1 MVLAQMDAVGDVV
14 TTLANTNAEQLIL
27 LIVLAEIV
35 IVGGALYIL
44 GRLVGAIKTSSD
56 AMNRKVQVDAEQTVK
71 LSEMNANI
79 ARMVEAD
86 GKRIDLALKT
96 LDETR
101 AVRAQIGV
109 LDENVEQELIAL
121 QDFIRSTEAAHTD
134 RLLTRLDTLFKRFDA
149 IEQQAKDNLGRSLEE
164 SARIVEAVERS
175 KLDVLHQLK
184 VLVNADAMRAAM
196 MEAEKGKHDG

>member
-1 MVLAQMDAVGDVV
+1 MAQMDAVGDVV
-14 TTLANTNAEQLIL
+14 STLANANAEQLIL

-134 RLLTRLDTLFKRFDA
+134 RLLARLDTLFKRFDA